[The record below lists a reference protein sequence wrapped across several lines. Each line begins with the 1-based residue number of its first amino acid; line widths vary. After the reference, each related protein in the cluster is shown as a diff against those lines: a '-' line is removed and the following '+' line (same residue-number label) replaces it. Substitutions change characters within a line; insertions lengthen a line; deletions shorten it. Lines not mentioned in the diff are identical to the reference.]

1 MQNLWGASTGFR
13 RKICITSDLWKHCRT
28 SAAACRTSACGYSAE
43 PLPAGPLFRTSA
55 APLQNLSGTSM
66 EPMQNL
72 YGFPP
77 ETLHNLGSVEAPLRQ
92 RVQNLCLRNLCRTS
106 AAPLRNLSGTSTE
119 PMQNL
124 CGTSTDP
131 RRICGSVYR
140 TSACGTSAEP
150 TSTEPFQSLC
160 CTAECVR
167 NLYGTCCQPFQHLHR
182 NSAIAQPLNLEP
194 QKGRTSA
201 EPSRH
206 LRNYWRIRT
215 RYRICSPWNFVRHSY
230 AT

>member
-1 MQNLWGASTGFR
+1 M
-13 RKICITSDLWKHCRT
+13 
-28 SAAACRTSACGYSAE
+28 CRTSACGTSAE
-43 PLPAGPLFRTSA
+43 PLLAG
-55 APLQNLSGTSM
+55 PLQNLCGTST
-66 EPMQNL
+66 EPLRHLYGTYAEPLGRL

-77 ETLHNLGSVEAPLRQ
+77 ENLHNLGSVEALQ
-92 RVQNLCLRNLCRTS
+92 NLCGSVQNLCLRDLCRTSACGTS

-194 QKGRTSA
+194 QKGRISA

-215 RYRICSPWNFVRHSY
+215 RYKICSPWNFVRHSY